1 MTFFCCNNIPT
12 FAPTFTDTMTRR
24 KHLHILLFLL
34 AAFFTACKPPI
45 DPKAQLHKA
54 ERNIETNPEAALA
67 SLDSI
72 LNPDLS
78 LSHADHMKYALLHAE
93 AAYLSFKEVK
103 NDTTIFEACRYY
115 EKKQDLP
122 QFTKAALYSA
132 CVLEAQGQTDAAV
145 DAYNKAF
152 ALASQNAD
160 SAMMAKAKHYLGNMN
175 YNTGYYDEAVKNFK
189 QADKY
194 YADNLS
200 KKAQML
206 RAIGAAFTLKYEND
220 SAVHYLEKGL
230 ELARDAENEMEES
243 YILNTMSIIYREKGD
258 YEESLLL
265 LRQSASVGVAE
276 NDSIRLHLNYADL
289 FLGMDELD
297 STKFYAGKLQK
308 EVKDVEDGSE
318 RAAIYNLL
326 AKFEASIEN
335 MDSAY
340 YFQQQNINAVSDE
353 YHKRLQQSLYEAQ
366 LKYDFEAQQNQYYQQ
381 LAQRRKT
388 IIVLVFALLLLA
400 VFLSVLL
407 LINLHRKKEMIQLKD
422 DFLSFKQQ
430 TIELQNELDSQK
442 KQQTG
447 QTDLQQ
453 KTLDL
458 LNIANTYKEE
468 SLKKQFRLLCNMEV
482 YRLNTGDKALLETLC
497 SSMYGKSDFWTAALK
512 VADEIYPNVVKN
524 IRKKCPGLTDE
535 EFKTAV
541 FLLMGVPRQT
551 EAILLKNS
559 VNMVDKNRVK
569 VRKMLKNHGIDC

>member
-1 MTFFCCNNIPT
+1 MTFFCCDNIPI
-12 FAPTFTDTMTRR
+12 FAPAFTDTMTRH
-24 KHLHILLFLL
+24 KQLYILLFFLV
-34 AAFFTACKPPI
+34 AFFTACKPPI
-45 DPKAQLHKA
+45 DSKAQLHKA

-67 SLDSI
+67 SLDSV

-78 LSHADHMKYALLHAE
+78 LNHADHMKYALLHAE
-93 AAYLSFKEVK
+93 AAYLSFKELK
-103 NDTTIFEACRYY
+103 NDTAIFEACRYY

-524 IRKKCPGLTDE
+524 IRKKCLGLTDE

>member
-1 MTFFCCNNIPT
+1 MKSFERLI
-12 FAPTFTDTMTRR
+12 
-24 KHLHILLFLL
+24 IYLLFLCC
-34 AAFFTACKPPI
+34 FTSCLDNPAP
-45 DPKAQLHKA
+45 DPKVLLHRA
-54 ERNIETNPEAALA
+54 ERNIENNPEMAWH

-72 LNPDLS
+72 SIPKLS
-78 LSHADHMKYALLHAE
+78 LGRADYMKYAVLHAE
-93 AAYLSFKEVK
+93 ADFLCFKELK
-103 NDTTIFEACRYY
+103 NDTAIFEACRYY

-122 QFTKAALYSA
+122 QQTKATLYSA

-152 ALASQNAD
+152 VLASQNAD
-160 SAMMAKAKHYLGNMN
+160 SVMMAKARHYLGNLN
-175 YNTGYYDEAVKNFK
+175 YNTGYYDEGVKNYK

-200 KKAQML
+200 KKAQMH
-206 RAIGAAFTLKYEND
+206 RALGQTFSLKREND
-220 SAVHYLEKGL
+220 SALHYLEKGL
-230 ELARDAENEMEES
+230 ELARAAENEMEEN
-243 YILNTMSIIYREKGD
+243 YILNTMSIIYREKGN
-258 YEESLLL
+258 YEKSLLL
-265 LRQSASVGVAE
+265 LRQSVSVGLAD
-276 NDSIRLHLNYADL
+276 NDSIRHHLNYANL
-289 FLGMDELD
+289 FLGMNELD

-308 EVKDVEDGSE
+308 EVKDVKDGSE

-430 TIELQNELDSQK
+430 TMELQNELDKQK

-458 LNIANTYKEE
+458 LNTANSYKEE

-482 YRLNTGDKALLETLC
+482 YRLNTGDKALLAALC
-497 SSMYGKSDFWTAALK
+497 SSIYGKSDDFWTTARKLAEEL
-512 VADEIYPNVVKN
+512 YPDVVQG
-524 IRKKCPGLTDE
+524 ICKKCPDLTDD
-535 EFKTAV
+535 EFMTAV
-541 FLLMGVPRQT
+541 FLLMGVSRQT

-559 VNMVDKNRVK
+559 VNMVDKNRMK
-569 VRKMLKNHGIDC
+569 VRKMLKNHDIDC

>member
-1 MTFFCCNNIPT
+1 MKTLDRLI
-12 FAPTFTDTMTRR
+12 
-24 KHLHILLFLL
+24 IYLLFLCCL
-34 AAFFTACKPPI
+34 PSCLDNPI
-45 DPKAQLHKA
+45 PDPKTLLRKA
-54 ERNIETNPEAALA
+54 EQNIDTNPEVALH

-72 LNPDLS
+72 LAPSVSFRQNDC
-78 LSHADHMKYALLHAE
+78 MKYVMLHVE
-93 AAYLSFKEVK
+93 AAFLSGKEIK
-103 NDTTIFEACRYY
+103 NDTAIFEACRFY
-115 EKKQDLP
+115 EKNDDLP
-122 QFTKAALYSA
+122 QQAKATLLSA

-243 YILNTMSIIYREKGD
+243 YILNTLSIIYREKGD

-512 VADEIYPNVVKN
+512 AAEEFYPDVVPG
-524 IRKKCPGLTDE
+524 IRKKCPGLTDD

>member
-1 MTFFCCNNIPT
+1 
-12 FAPTFTDTMTRR
+12 MTRH
-24 KHLHILLFLL
+24 KQLHILLFFL

-67 SLDSI
+67 SLDSV

-78 LSHADHMKYALLHAE
+78 LRHADHIKYILLHAE
-93 AAYLSFKEVK
+93 ATYLSFKEVK
-103 NDTTIFEACRYY
+103 NDTAVFEACRYY

-122 QFTKAALYSA
+122 QLTKATLYSA

-152 ALASQNAD
+152 ALAGQKDD
-160 SAMMAKAKHYLGNMN
+160 STLMAKAKHYLGNLN
-175 YNTGYYDEAVKNFK
+175 YYGGYYDEALKNYK
-189 QADKY
+189 SASNY
-194 YADNLS
+194 YGCNLS
-200 KKAQML
+200 KKAQMH
-206 RAIGAAFTLKYEND
+206 RAIGSAFTLKHEND
-220 SAVHYLEKGL
+220 SAVRYLEKGL
-230 ELARDAENEMEES
+230 KLARAAKNEMEES
-243 YILNTMSIIYREKGD
+243 YILNTLSIIYREKGD
-258 YEESLLL
+258 YEESFLL
-265 LRQSASVGVAE
+265 LRQSVSVGVAE
-276 NDSIRLHLNYADL
+276 NDSIRLHLNYANL
-289 FLGMDELD
+289 FLDMDELD
-297 STKFYAGKLQK
+297 SAEYYAEKLQK
-308 EVKDVEDGSE
+308 EVKEVTDSPELV
-318 RAAIYNLL
+318 AIYDFL
-326 AKFEASIEN
+326 AKYEACIGN

-353 YHKRLQQSLYEAQ
+353 YHKRLQQSVYEAQ

-388 IIVLVFALLLLA
+388 IIVLVFALLSLA
-400 VFLSVLL
+400 LFLSAMLFVFL
-407 LINLHRKKEMIQLKD
+407 RREKEMTRLKD
-422 DFLSFKQQ
+422 DLLSFKQQ
-430 TIELQNELDSQK
+430 TTELQDELKNQK
-442 KQQTG
+442 KQPTG

-458 LNIANTYKEE
+458 LNVANTYKEE

-482 YRLNTGDKALLETLC
+482 YRLNTGDKALLVSLC

-541 FLLMGVPRQT
+541 FLVMGVPRQT
-551 EAILLKNS
+551 EALLLKNS
-559 VNMVDKNRVK
+559 VNMVDKNRMK
-569 VRKMLKNHGIDC
+569 VRKTLVEHKILEQKSLE